1 MDDDETGLCYD
12 DDLLGVVI
20 FIVGLAY
27 SFSSRIR
34 SFLKDLGRKGDTTHQ
49 IIRHDRCNF
58 TYCSSRRKR

>member
-27 SFSSRIR
+27 SFSSRIPA
-34 SFLKDLGRKGDTTHQ
+34 F
-49 IIRHDRCNF
+49 
-58 TYCSSRRKR
+58 